1 MLDQLANALNLDIP
15 FLLETG
21 TRQGLSAFIDV
32 PPMLTELQSYIDA
45 DGPVDYY
52 QAGIVGGKL
61 MKKFFDLNIDN

>member
-1 MLDQLANALNLDIP
+1 
-15 FLLETG
+15 
-21 TRQGLSAFIDV
+21 
-32 PPMLTELQSYIDA
+32 MLTELQSYIDA